1 MNPVKSQIVKREEE
15 YDFSSYKEY
24 LNKNGIVN
32 SKLLEIVF
40 NKQQQ
45 YIDILKSV
53 KYQPLNLE
61 KEQIDLSEALQKFLI
76 QENLKLSQIQKNSLL
91 IKKFIS
97 YLISNEYDFRKQD
110 IAIILKISRAKMY
123 RKLKENKQ

>member
-15 YDFSSYKEY
+15 YEFSSYKEY